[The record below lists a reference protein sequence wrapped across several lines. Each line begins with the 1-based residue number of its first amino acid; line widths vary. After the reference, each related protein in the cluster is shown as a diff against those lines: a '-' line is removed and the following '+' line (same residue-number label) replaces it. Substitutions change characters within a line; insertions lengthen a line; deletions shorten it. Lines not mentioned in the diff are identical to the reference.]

1 MADFYDISLDF
12 GLDSTGDIK
21 LVEDNTAI
29 AQSIRNIIFTSVG
42 AKQGTG
48 SICENFG
55 VGLKDYLFATLTAFE
70 GRSLGEAIESQVSV
84 YEPRVYIQNIEIG
97 VNTQARRFDIQL
109 DYILKSSGKQFTF
122 RTALN
127 QI

>member
-12 GLDSTGDIK
+12 SLDSTGDIK

-29 AQSIRNIIFTSVG
+29 VQSIKNIIFTSVG
-42 AKQGTG
+42 GKHGTG
-48 SICENFG
+48 SISENFG
-55 VGLKDYLFATLTAFE
+55 VGLKDYLFASLTAFE
-70 GRSLGEAIESQVSV
+70 GRSLGEAIDAQVSI
-84 YEPRVYIQNIEIG
+84 YEPRIYVQNIQIG
-97 VNTQARRFDIQL
+97 IDTTARRFDIQL
-109 DYILKSSGKQFTF
+109 DYVLKSSGKQFTF